1 MTIAQVYQYQ
11 RPKTVQDAVELLDQ
25 VGDKGRILAG
35 GTDLIGW
42 LTEDLVTPEIL
53 VDIKGI
59 ESLKTLALNG
69 NTLTIGSGV
78 TVAELME
85 SAVIREHF
93 PLFYEMAGVLACTGI
108 RNRATVVGNIS
119 SAVPCCD
126 NGPVLLVYGA
136 VIHAESIAGT
146 RDIPMSD
153 WFVAPRKTALKTG
166 EMVTGISVPLPK
178 GNYAGCFVKQKR
190 YKGED
195 LAQSSVA
202 ILALEDGSYRVSFGS
217 VAPTPVRGPKIEAL
231 ICCKPMTP
239 ELIAQACDL
248 IPQETAPITDIRSTK
263 EYRAHMLKVMFR
275 RGMETVNSRIN
286 GNGPAYGVNVID

>member
-1 MTIAQVYQYQ
+1 MTIAQIYQYQ

-59 ESLKTLALNG
+59 ESLNTLTLNG
-69 NTLTIGSGV
+69 DTLTIGSRV
-78 TVAELME
+78 TVADIMKSEI
-85 SAVIREHF
+85 IRKHF
-93 PLFYEMAGVLACTGI
+93 PLFYEMAGMLACTGI
-108 RNRATVVGNIS
+108 RNRATIVGNIS

-136 VIHAESIAGT
+136 MIHVQSVAGT
-146 RDIPMSD
+146 RDIPMDD
-153 WFVAPRKTALKTG
+153 WFLAPRKTALKTG
-166 EMVTGISVPLPK
+166 EMVTGISVPLPA
-178 GNYAGCFVKQKR
+178 GDYAGCFVKQKR

-202 ILALEDGSYRVSFGS
+202 ILQLADRTFRIAFGS
-217 VAPTPVRGPKIEAL
+217 VAPTPVRAPQIETL
-231 ICCKPMTP
+231 LNGKSLSP
-239 ELIAQACDL
+239 ELIEAACEL
-248 IPQETAPITDIRSTK
+248 IPAETSPITDIRSTK
-263 EYRAHMLKVMFR
+263 EYRTHMLGIMLK
-275 RGMETVNSRIN
+275 RGLAAVNSRIQ
-286 GNGPAYGVNVID
+286 GNGPDYGINVIE